1 MNLTVNLNRINFEGK
16 EKMLAFSMPEIE
28 SPSLL
33 LGKQVKLEI
42 SNML

>member
-1 MNLTVNLNRINFEGK
+1 MIFAANLNRINFVGK
-16 EKMLAFSMPEIE
+16 EKMLAFSMLEIE

>member
-1 MNLTVNLNRINFEGK
+1 MNLTVNLNRINFVGK

-33 LGKQVKLEI
+33 LGKQGKLEI

>member
-1 MNLTVNLNRINFEGK
+1 MNLAGNLNRINFEEK
-16 EKMLAFSMPEIE
+16 EKMLAFSTLEIE